1 MKAIRKQTRQ
11 QTYRFTLILSGISDL
26 SEPVRDALFESG
38 CDDAL
43 LGMRDGKVFL
53 DFDRKA
59 ASFRDAL
66 LSAITDVESSG
77 LEAQVVRVEPLD

>member
-1 MKAIRKQTRQ
+1 MKALRKQTRPHS
-11 QTYRFTLILSGISDL
+11 YRFTLILAGISDL
-26 SEPVRDALFESG
+26 SEEVRDTLFDSG

-43 LGMRDGKVFL
+43 LGRRDGKVFL

-66 LSAITDVESSG
+66 LSAITDVERAG